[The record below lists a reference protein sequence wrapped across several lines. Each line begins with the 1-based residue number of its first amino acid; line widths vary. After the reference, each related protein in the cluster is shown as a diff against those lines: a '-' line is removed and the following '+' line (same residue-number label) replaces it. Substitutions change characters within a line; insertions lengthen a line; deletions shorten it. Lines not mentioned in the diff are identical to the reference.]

1 LCTSTLTILSRVLC
15 TTYSLCQLRNKGA
28 IRLKHD
34 KTAVVAAAPHHRE
47 LMVEVDFVSAPC
59 INAIRGV
66 VEEVLTKVFLSIEGF
81 PPAAASLVAATLVA
95 SFNIDAIAEPFT
107 TYLDIENPTDE
118 DFANLIAAL
127 TDPNLLLGLID
138 VDDIIP
144 AILNS
149 GTDLNI
155 IEQGILLA
163 QLVDFFVN
171 GGLENLDLE
180 SLDLPDL
187 LATVGDNLELIVD
200 TCVLGNTPPTAA
212 PVPPEP
218 VCEGFEIAGICL
230 DCFSGLST
238 VDVQGQGIT
247 RMDALKVGDAVLTAD
262 GTYSEVYSYGHFA
275 PERKVEYLQ
284 IQTDVSRQNQQPP
297 LEISAEHL
305 LYANGKLVPASQVKV
320 GDALQESTTT
330 AATAAAVPTQVVVS
344 LRKVTR
350 RGAYA
355 PFTKSGNLVVNGVV
369 ASSYVAFPSAFESY
383 LSHSQQNW
391 MQHAALQPIRAFCAA
406 FGCADET
413 HDQDTGYTQPVMLWM
428 RILVLAQQINS
439 PVFMTGFLYLFALP
453 TLWLFLNMSHVAAA
467 LLGYYVWKKT
477 HKKSNKKHAPVVEK
491 PVKV

>member
-1 LCTSTLTILSRVLC
+1 MPLAVWKISTLPT
-15 TTYSLCQLRNKGA
+15 
-28 IRLKHD
+28 
-34 KTAVVAAAPHHRE
+34 
-47 LMVEVDFVSAPC
+47 
-59 INAIRGV
+59 
-66 VEEVLTKVFLSIEGF
+66 
-81 PPAAASLVAATLVA
+81 
-95 SFNIDAIAEPFT
+95 
-107 TYLDIENPTDE
+107 LDIE
-118 DFANLIAAL
+118 
-127 TDPNLLLGLID
+127 
-138 VDDIIP
+138 
-144 AILNS
+144 
-149 GTDLNI
+149 
-155 IEQGILLA
+155 
-163 QLVDFFVN
+163 
-171 GGLENLDLE
+171 
-180 SLDLPDL
+180 DL
-187 LATVGDNLELIVD
+187 LVIFEENLELIVS
-200 TCVLGNTPPTAA
+200 TCVLGETPPTAA
-212 PVPPEP
+212 PVTPPEP
-218 VCEGFEIAGICL
+218 ECGGIDLFGICI
-230 DCFSGLST
+230 DCFSGLTT
-238 VDVQGQGIT
+238 VDVQGQGTT

-305 LYANGKLVPASQVKV
+305 LYANGQLVPASKVKV

-330 AATAAAVPTQVVVS
+330 ATAATTQVVVS

-383 LSHSQQNW
+383 LSHPQQNW

-406 FGCADET
+406 FGCADES

-428 RILVLAQQINS
+428 RILVLAQHINS
-439 PVFMTGFLYLFALP
+439 PIFMTGFLYLFALP

-477 HKKSNKKHAPVVEK
+477 NKKSNKKYAPVVEK